1 MRQRTESRA
10 TREQNARM
18 DTRTIL
24 FVACVLFGVA
34 AAGGIVMA
42 LVRLGKKTNPP
53 HWIAMLH
60 GFIAAAG
67 VTLLAYVTIFSH
79 VPSLAQI
86 GLLAFLLAAAGGVWM
101 NLGRHQRNLLIP
113 KSIMVG
119 HALVAIAGLV
129 LLLMVL

>member
-1 MRQRTESRA
+1 
-10 TREQNARM
+10 M
-18 DTRTIL
+18 DTQTIL

-42 LVRLGKKTNPP
+42 LIRLGKKANPP

-79 VPSLAQI
+79 VPDLAHI
-86 GLLAFLLAAAGGVWM
+86 GLLALLLAAIGGVWM
-101 NLGRHQRNLLIP
+101 DLGRHQQGVLIP
-113 KSIMVG
+113 SAVMIG
-119 HALVAIAGLV
+119 HALVAVAGV
-129 LLLMVL
+129 GLLLLAL